1 MFCSNCGTQIPEG
14 SLFCGNCGAKIE
26 APAAPQPAPQPA
38 YEAPQQPAY
47 EAVQQPAYQAV
58 QQPVYVAPQQSVQ
71 VAPVVNN
78 ANDPEL
84 NSLAT
89 NTMVFGILGAALGL
103 CIGVPGIIFSV
114 LTKNKVNEFVGR
126 AGSLYGK
133 AKVGS
138 ILAKVGLPVSIACT
152 AIYTI
157 CFFAGLLSGM

>member
-14 SLFCGNCGAKIE
+14 SIFCGNCGTKVE

-38 YEAPQQPAY
+38 YEAVQQPAY
-47 EAVQQPAYQAV
+47 EAVQQPAYTAPQPAYTV
-58 QQPVYVAPQQSVQ
+58 PQQPVQ
-71 VAPVVNN
+71 VAPVNNTN

-103 CIGVPGIIFSV
+103 CVGVPGIIFSC
-114 LTKNKVNEFVGR
+114 LTKKKVEEFQAR

-157 CFFAGLLSGM
+157 SFFVGLISGM